1 MEISVSKTTPPN
13 LQSLIPNP
21 HHMNLHQRLT
31 YLSELIIT
39 LTSSP
44 VPTQQFQALADH
56 LPMLFP
62 CDYLGLCL
70 LSPDAPGYF
79 VHSLLGAASGA
90 IPYRLF
96 APDEGAVGQML
107 GRNRTLH
114 VPNLAEFPQATADF
128 EQILLRF
135 GIQTAVCIPLRQ
147 GEKPLGALFI
157 AAEDGNSYGEDDMQI
172 GRLLGAGVS
181 AALENA
187 RLYQEL
193 IDERR
198 TLAAIL
204 QSSQDAVLMLNEE
217 GVVLLANPAVKQMLH
232 LNPDLLTGQR
242 LEEVVAY
249 PALQQLFAAQRP
261 DLVELAIPN
270 GRFAQASLIPVQSEY
285 GETIGWAALLRDI
298 TLFKELEQ
306 MKNDFVATVSH
317 DLKNPIHAIVLAA
330 DLLNRFG
337 ELNEGQQNLR
347 QRIVTTAN
355 YMSELVSDLLD
366 LGQIEAG
373 INLRRDPVDFTLLTA
388 DVLGELG
395 VQAEA
400 KGVKLTAVLP
410 PDSLIVAGD
419 SGRLK
424 QLLLN
429 LIGNAIKY
437 TPGDGSVNVTL
448 LAESAGAHLTVRD
461 SGIGIPAANL
471 PFIFDKFYR
480 VHTPETKEIK
490 GTGLGLAIVHSIVE
504 AHNGRITVTS
514 TPIAMG
520 NHGTTFTV
528 ALPQ

>member
-1 MEISVSKTTPPN
+1 
-13 LQSLIPNP
+13 
-21 HHMNLHQRLT
+21 MNLHQRLT

-56 LPMLFP
+56 LPTLLP

-70 LSPDAPGYF
+70 LSPDAPGYL
-79 VHSLLGAASGA
+79 VHSLLGEASGF

-96 APDEGAVGQML
+96 ALDEGAVGQML

-114 VPNLAEFPQATADF
+114 VSNLADFPQATADF

-135 GIQTAVCIPLRQ
+135 GMQTAVCLPLRQ

-157 AAEDGNSYGEDDMQI
+157 AASEHGSYGEDEIQI

-198 TLAAIL
+198 TLAAVL

-217 GVVLLANPAVKQMLH
+217 GVVLLANPAVRQMLH
-232 LNPDLLTGQR
+232 LDTDLLTGQR
-242 LEEVVAY
+242 LEEMVAY

-330 DLLNRFG
+330 DLLGRFG
-337 ELNEGQQNLR
+337 ELNEGQQNLQ

-373 INLRRDPVDFTLLTA
+373 VNLRRDPVDLTLLTA
-388 DVLGELG
+388 DVVGELG
-395 VQAEA
+395 VQAGA
-400 KGVKLTAVLP
+400 KGVALTAVLP
-410 PDSLIVAGD
+410 PDSLVLAGD

-437 TPGDGSVNVTL
+437 TPGGGTVTTTL
-448 LAESAGAHLTVRD
+448 LAEPTCARLTVRD
-461 SGIGIPAANL
+461 SGIGIPTADL

-504 AHNGRITVTS
+504 AHNGRISVTS
-514 TPIAMG
+514 TPIQG
-520 NHGTTFTV
+520 STFTV
-528 ALPQ
+528 TLPTHLSSNL